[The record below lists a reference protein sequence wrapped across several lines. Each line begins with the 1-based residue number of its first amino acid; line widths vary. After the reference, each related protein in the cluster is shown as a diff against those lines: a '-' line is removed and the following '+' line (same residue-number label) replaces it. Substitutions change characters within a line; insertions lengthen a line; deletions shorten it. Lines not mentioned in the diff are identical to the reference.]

1 MQVHWSD
8 NFSIVSYKVRNAKV
22 TFAEKPQIRINSLKK
37 QEHGYQIH
45 TWSDKAFKG
54 TVVNRV
60 LPSLLG
66 ESLEIMRT
74 VPLTRYTIQKLPTL
88 AICTKVKIILDI
100 LNDFVRCVESFKNI
114 KVGKLSSVLSDFVS
128 DHQLNFIHG

>member
-1 MQVHWSD
+1 MQVRWSD

-60 LPSLLG
+60 LPSSIG

-74 VPLTRYTIQKLPTL
+74 VPLTRY
-88 AICTKVKIILDI
+88 
-100 LNDFVRCVESFKNI
+100 KN
-114 KVGKLSSVLSDFVS
+114 S
-128 DHQLNFIHG
+128 QLRQYALK